1 MVNVYLNL
9 NLNLFILI
17 IFNFL
22 VKESIKKREKMYW
35 KVGSGKEGER
45 RKVKQ
50 RINQGKERK
59 QKG

>member
-1 MVNVYLNL
+1 MFDLWNVRESGQ
-9 NLNLFILI
+9 LF
-17 IFNFL
+17 
-22 VKESIKKREKMYW
+22 VKESIKEREKMYW

>member
-1 MVNVYLNL
+1 MVNVY
-9 NLNLFILI
+9 LNLFILI

-35 KVGSGKEGER
+35 KVGSVKEGER

-50 RINQGKERK
+50 QINQGKERK

>member
-1 MVNVYLNL
+1 MVNVY
-9 NLNLFILI
+9 LNLFILI